1 MPDTH
6 RAATRENYFQRLAS
20 SLIGALIGL
29 VLLVVASIV
38 LFWNEGRAV
47 DASRGLEAGSRAVVS
62 LPTPTIE
69 PSRDGAL
76 VHIAGNAVTTTPLV
90 DPATGAAFP
99 GTLTLVRQVEMY
111 QWIETATSQTEEK
124 LGGTRETTTTYAYA
138 KEWTEQGQDSASFQV
153 PAGHEN
159 PAMPFANGRVNAA
172 DARLGDFL
180 LSEGALERL
189 DGEAAALPPVTPEG
203 WRVDGGQLYRGSGS
217 AAAPRVGDLRVTYTP
232 LASNTPVSV
241 VGRQDGQ
248 TLAGWVRPGSDF
260 PVLLAS
266 RGLIG
271 ADLMIEAENDQ
282 QQAMTWVFRGLGLI
296 LSVIGFTL
304 LLHPLRAI
312 ANVVPL
318 VASVIG
324 AGTGMIGFALGVFLT
339 TVVIAVAWFAVRP
352 LLSLALVATGIGVWM
367 GLRLLARRRKA
378 A

>member
-1 MPDTH
+1 MPDSH
-6 RAATRENYFQRLAS
+6 RVTTRENYFQRLGS

-29 VLLVVASIV
+29 VLLIVASIV

-47 DASRGLEAGSRAVVS
+47 DASRGLDAGSRAVVS
-62 LPTPTIE
+62 LSAPTIDA
-69 PSRDGAL
+69 SRDGAL
-76 VHIAGNAVTTTPLV
+76 IHMSGNAVTTAPLI

-99 GTLTLVRQVEMY
+99 ATLTLVRQVEMY
-111 QWIETATSQTEEK
+111 QWIETATSETEEK
-124 LGGTRETTTTYAYA
+124 LGGTQETTTTYTYA
-138 KEWTEQGQDSASFQV
+138 KGWSEQQQDSASFQV
-153 PAGHEN
+153 PAGHSN
-159 PAMPFANGRVNAA
+159 PAMPFANGRVNAS

-180 LSEGALERL
+180 LPEGVLERL
-189 DGEAAALPPVTPEG
+189 DGESPALPPVTPEG
-203 WRVDGGQLYRGSGS
+203 WRVEGGQLYRGAGS
-217 AAAPRVGDLRVTYTP
+217 AAQPQVGDLRVTYTP

-271 ADLMIEAENDQ
+271 ADLMIEAEKGQ
-282 QQAMTWVFRGLGLI
+282 QQAMTWVFRGLGLV
-296 LSVIGFTL
+296 LSIIGFTL
-304 LLHPLRAI
+304 LLNPLRAI

-324 AGTGMIGFALGVFLT
+324 AGTGIIGFALGVLLT

-352 LLSLALVATGIGVWM
+352 LLSVVLVATGICVWLGV
-367 GLRLLARRRKA
+367 RLVARRRKA

>member
-1 MPDTH
+1 MPDSH
-6 RAATRENYFQRLAS
+6 RVTTRENYFQRLGS

-29 VLLVVASIV
+29 ALLVVASIA

-62 LPTPTIE
+62 LSTPTIDA
-69 PSRDGAL
+69 SREGAL
-76 VHIAGNAVTTTPLV
+76 VHITGNAVTTAPLV

-111 QWIETATSQTEEK
+111 QWIETANSQTEEK
-124 LGGTRETTTTYAYA
+124 LGGTQETTTTYTYTKA
-138 KEWTEQGQDSASFQV
+138 WTEQPQVSASFQV
-153 PAGHEN
+153 PAGHNN
-159 PAMPFANGRVNAA
+159 PSMPFANGRANAA

-180 LSEGALERL
+180 LPEGVLERL
-189 DGEAAALPPVTPEG
+189 DGGASAIPPVIPEG

-217 AAAPRVGDLRVTYTP
+217 AAAPEVGDLRVTYTP
-232 LASNTPVSV
+232 LAADTPVSV

-248 TLAGWVRPGSDF
+248 TLAGWIRPGSDF

-271 ADLMIEAENDQ
+271 ADLMIEAEKGQ
-282 QQAMTWVFRGLGLI
+282 QQAMTWVFRGLGLV
-296 LSVIGFTL
+296 LSIIGFTL

-312 ANVVPL
+312 ANVIPF

-324 AGTGMIGFALGVFLT
+324 AGTGIIGFALGVLLT
-339 TVVIAVAWFAVRP
+339 TVVIALAWFAVRP
-352 LLSLALVATGIGVWM
+352 LLSLALVATGVGVWL
-367 GLRLLARRRKA
+367 GLRLLARRRKVA
-378 A
+378 